1 MSEESEK
8 RFQDAMDKLFR
19 VPPKS
24 KPNSTASSAS
34 GVQLSRG
41 KKRPDMSSA
50 FASVDPKLRGKA
62 VNKHNFLATNS
73 SGEAPP
79 CRPWDRDDLFTRIAT
94 FKAMTWFAKP
104 KAISAVNCARRG
116 WINVDM
122 DTIAC
127 EACGSRMLFSTPP
140 SWSQQQIDKA
150 ALVFSLKL
158 DSGHKLLCPWI
169 DNVCDEKLADFPPT
183 ATAMLVDQYK
193 IRHSVLSQLAALPVI
208 SPKAVASLRRPQLDQ
223 FLRESLTVERDEPEC
238 IRTPQNE
245 DTRNERTS
253 VSSLTYYQAQKLI
266 SLCGWELRRLPYLV
280 DSKDQLHQSSKD
292 ANLSDKSLLS
302 GKNQTIT
309 VYSSCT
315 DKTSLSGKNQTI
327 TVYSSCTDKTSES
340 KTDDESQA
348 SEDAIINPNA
358 VVLDCRLCGA
368 CIGLWDFS
376 MVPRPLEFLRVS
388 GYTQVNDDHVSL
400 NDGGKNLPSGNSDR
414 DESREHIGHVATSG
428 NTVLDRRPPSLNL
441 TIAGGPPPATHNYRA
456 KISLPIIGR
465 NLRAWF
471 IAESELKD
479 DLITKNA
486 SGNCKNPELPA
497 RENTTSTSEVIA
509 EAQLENNK
517 AAVHVSGNT
526 TEMADNAES
535 LDKVDPAVTD
545 HCMDKVG
552 NDFRSS
558 SKDSV
563 TTHVGES
570 GESRVMVEGNN
581 VTQGGEQGNRHDVIM
596 AGVRPL
602 IHDISPSRGKAMEFD
617 PFRLHRYFCPW
628 IASNGGSPPG
638 WEQTLSALERH
649 EESSSSLSSYPPSSL
664 IKGDD
669 PVASVQK
676 LFTSPPSKRKKLVR
690 PS

>member
-1 MSEESEK
+1 MAEESEK

-24 KPNSTASSAS
+24 KPNSTSAS

-50 FASVDPKLRGKA
+50 FSSLDPKLRGKA
-62 VNKHNFLATNS
+62 VNKHNLLATNS
-73 SGEAPP
+73 LGEAPP

-140 SWSQQQIDKA
+140 SWSQQQIEKA

-193 IRHSVLSQLAALPVI
+193 IRHSILSQLAALPVI
-208 SPKAVASLRRPQLDQ
+208 SPKAVASLRRSQLEQ
-223 FLRESLTVERDEPEC
+223 FLRESLTVERDEPEFA
-238 IRTPQNE
+238 RTPQNE

-253 VSSLTYYQAQKLI
+253 ISSLTYYQAQKLI

-315 DKTSLSGKNQTI
+315 DKTS
-327 TVYSSCTDKTSES
+327 ES

-348 SEDAIINPNA
+348 SDDAIINPNT

-388 GYTQVNDDHVSL
+388 GYTQVSDDHVSL
-400 NDGGKNLPSGNSDR
+400 NDGGKNLLSSNSDR
-414 DESREHIGHVATSG
+414 DESREHIGQVATSG
-428 NTVLDRRPPSLNL
+428 NTMLDRRPPSLNL
-441 TIAGGPPPATHNYRA
+441 TIAGGPPPATHNFRA

-479 DLITKNA
+479 DLVTKNA
-486 SGNCKNPELPA
+486 SRNCKTQELPA
-497 RENTTSTSEVIA
+497 GENTTSTSEVIA

-517 AAVHVSGNT
+517 AAPQGSGNT
-526 TEMADNAES
+526 NEMADNAES
-535 LDKVDPAVTD
+535 LDKVDPTVTD

-558 SKDSV
+558 SKD

-570 GESRVMVEGNN
+570 DESRVMVEGNN
-581 VTQGGEQGNRHDVIM
+581 VTQGREQGNRHDVIM

-628 IASNGGSPPG
+628 IASNSGSPPG

-649 EESSSSLSSYPPSSL
+649 EESSSSLSRYPPSSL

>member
-1 MSEESEK
+1 MAEESEK
-8 RFQDAMDKLFR
+8 RFQEAMDKLFR

-24 KPNSTASSAS
+24 KPNSTSAC

-62 VNKHNFLATNS
+62 VNKHNLFATNS

-104 KAISAVNCARRG
+104 KAISSVNCARRG

-208 SPKAVASLRRPQLDQ
+208 SPKAVASLRRPQLEQ
-223 FLRESLTVERDEPEC
+223 FLRESLTVERDEPEST
-238 IRTPQNE
+238 RTPQNE
-245 DTRNERTS
+245 DTRNERTP

-280 DSKDQLHQSSKD
+280 DCKDQLYQSSKD
-292 ANLSDKSLLS
+292 ANLLDKSLLS
-302 GKNQTIT
+302 R
-309 VYSSCT
+309 
-315 DKTSLSGKNQTI
+315 KNQTI

-400 NDGGKNLPSGNSDR
+400 TDGGKNLLSGNNDR
-414 DESREHIGHVATSG
+414 DESRENIGHIATSG
-428 NTVLDRRPPSLNL
+428 NTMLDRRQPSLNL

-479 DLITKNA
+479 DLVTKNA
-486 SGNCKNPELPA
+486 SGKGKNPEFPA
-497 RENTTSTSEVIA
+497 GENTTSTSEVIA
-509 EAQLENNK
+509 EAQLDNDK
-517 AAVHVSGNT
+517 TAAQVSGNT

-545 HCMDKVG
+545 HCKNKVG
-552 NDFRSS
+552 NDFGSS

-563 TTHVGES
+563 ITRVGES

-581 VTQGGEQGNRHDVIM
+581 VTQGGEQGNGHDVIM

-602 IHDISPSRGKAMEFD
+602 IRGISPSRGKAMEFD

-628 IASNGGSPPG
+628 IASNGGFPPG

-649 EESSSSLSSYPPSSL
+649 EESSSSLSSYHPSSL